1 MATVREY
8 TPEEVA
14 KHSSITDCW
23 VIVDGRVCDV
33 SSMLSTHVTIFRGG
47 QRRENRILPCLK

>member
-33 SSMLSTHVTIFRGG
+33 SAVLLPTHVT
-47 QRRENRILPCLK
+47 E